1 MVIKNMS
8 GPGKW
13 MVPGLLISKV
23 NFHLVG
29 PLFFPMN
36 AGQHTSNNYLNF
48 FKFLV
53 LISLFGFVDHKE
65 RKIQKLRKA
74 DEKPIGQ
81 VRIVIDK
88 SDYLL
93 RLYDEKGL
101 FARYPVVFG
110 AEPKLD
116 KMVQGDR
123 RTPEGSFSIVAI
135 KKHKKWK
142 MMMMLDYPNPEVL
155 EKFERRKK
163 KGLVEEAANPGNGIA
178 IHGVWPNDDYLIDQ
192 FKNWTDGCIS
202 LKNEQLLDLA
212 RFVKVGTKVEIIK

>member
-1 MVIKNMS
+1 MS

-36 AGQHTSNNYLNF
+36 ATQHISKNYLIF
-48 FKFLV
+48 FRFLV
-53 LISLFGFVDHKE
+53 LIILFGYADVKE

-116 KMVQGDR
+116 KMVKGDR
-123 RTPEGSFSIVAI
+123 RTPEGSFSIVSI
-135 KKHKKWK
+135 RKHKKWK
-142 MMMMLDYPNPEVL
+142 MMMMLDYPTPEAL

-163 KGLVEEAANPGNGIA
+163 KGLVDESANPGNGIA
-178 IHGVWPNDDYLIDQ
+178 IHGVWPHDDYLIDQ